1 VRIEPILLDEPRWS
15 QESFPDM
22 ISVVLTS
29 STEDFAVGLYTGH
42 PSIFVP
48 NDSIYSL
55 SRVSVIKEKGLGKH
69 LPISLTILI
78 DTTKWYRDALIKAMI
93 ELSTLSLHKL
103 PLEDF
108 LQALRR
114 DVYYTID
121 KHIKGIKC
129 KEYRIGSVPA
139 WGMATLDSDFLIVF
153 SDSGVLDRVVPEF
166 WKQREEIIERLEE
179 TFPWFRFS
187 PRTPGGSAPM
197 DFGHIQGCLFFGSLP
212 IVPPAMV
219 VPASSLGYEI
229 RFAFCVERRDSG
241 GMPIE
246 DVLHVERVVAQK
258 MMNGAAVWYIDT
270 KRPKAIGF
278 DFRPPYDLEEVEQL
292 LAYCLFR
299 LSRPKEQK
307 EILEH
312 TDLSAKIL
320 VTELSL

>member
-1 VRIEPILLDEPRWS
+1 
-15 QESFPDM
+15 M

-29 STEDFAVGLYTGH
+29 STEDFAAGLYTGH
-42 PSIFVP
+42 PSIFVH

-55 SRVSVIKEKGLGKH
+55 SRVSVIKEKGLGKY

-78 DTTKWYRDALIKAMI
+78 DTTKWYRGELIKALI
-93 ELSTLSLHKL
+93 ELSALSLHKL

-114 DVYYTID
+114 DVYYTIAN
-121 KHIKGIKC
+121 HIKGIKC

-139 WGMATLDSDFLIVF
+139 WGMAALDSDFLIVF
-153 SDSGVLDRVVPEF
+153 SNSGVLDRVVPKF
-166 WKQREEIIERLEE
+166 WEQREGIIERLEE

-197 DFGHIQGCLFFGSLP
+197 DFGHIQGCLFFGSILT
-212 IVPPAMV
+212 VTSVTVA
-219 VPASSLGYEI
+219 PASSLGYEL
-229 RFAFCVERRDSG
+229 RFALCVERRDSG
-241 GMPIE
+241 GLHIN

-258 MMNGAAVWYIDT
+258 MNSAAVWYIDT
-270 KRPKAIGF
+270 RRPKAIGF

-292 LAYCLFR
+292 LTYCLFR

-312 TDLSAKIL
+312 TDLPARIL